1 MTLIKGDG
9 IGPEISEAVIKI
21 FDAAQVSG
29 RSDVYKMIFNVGLFN
44 LIRCQLAGSRLMWN
58 Q

>member
-29 RSDVYKMIFNVGLFN
+29 HSDVHKFIFMLTCSILLGAN
-44 LIRCQLAGSRLMWN
+44 QLGAG
-58 Q
+58 

>member
-9 IGPEISEAVIKI
+9 IGPEISEAVINI

-29 RSDVYKMIFNVGLFN
+29 HSDVYKMILMLAC
-44 LIRCQLAGSRLMWN
+44 LI
-58 Q
+58 

>member
-29 RSDVYKMIFNVGLFN
+29 HPDVHKFDVFFL
-44 LIRCQLAGSRLMWN
+44 C
-58 Q
+58 